1 MNNRAVIDVSRL
13 PASAMDHR
21 SPIWWGNILL
31 LLIETTMFAL
41 LIATYLYF
49 RIVDFDRW
57 PPPRVD
63 ETPILYHPVPDLAVP
78 TINLVLIIVSF
89 VPMFWVDRACLKRNE
104 AAVKIGLTLCIL
116 FGIAAIVLRFLEFPG
131 IHFRWDANAYAA
143 VVWTTLALHLAHL
156 ITATCENSVM
166 AAWLFTNGMDEK
178 HARDVR
184 VTTTYWYWIIGIWII
199 LYILIYWVPRWS

>member
-57 PPPRVD
+57 PPPRVPGGPSRPGPA
-63 ETPILYHPVPDLAVP
+63 ERPGSPRATPPVPSGA
-78 TINLVLIIVSF
+78 
-89 VPMFWVDRACLKRNE
+89 
-104 AAVKIGLTLCIL
+104 
-116 FGIAAIVLRFLEFPG
+116 
-131 IHFRWDANAYAA
+131 
-143 VVWTTLALHLAHL
+143 WT
-156 ITATCENSVM
+156 
-166 AAWLFTNGMDEK
+166 
-178 HARDVR
+178 
-184 VTTTYWYWIIGIWII
+184 
-199 LYILIYWVPRWS
+199 